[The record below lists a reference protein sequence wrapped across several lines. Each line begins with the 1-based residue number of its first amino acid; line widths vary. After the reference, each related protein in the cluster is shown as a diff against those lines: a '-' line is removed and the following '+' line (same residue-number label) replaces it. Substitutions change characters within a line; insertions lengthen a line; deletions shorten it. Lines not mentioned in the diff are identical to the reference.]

1 MTHTVEHMQ
10 NSHPLL
16 LVLLSLLFNM
26 IIRHGIIP
34 DDFGQGIII
43 PVIKN
48 NEGNKTSSDNY
59 RGITLSPVLSKL
71 FEMILLNDWN
81 LESDTLR
88 FGFKKKS
95 SCSHLPYGLLMST
108 TANQAPQ

>member
-1 MTHTVEHMQ
+1 VQ
-10 NSHPLL
+10 NSHSLL

-26 IIRHGIIP
+26 IIRHGIVP
-34 DDFGQGIII
+34 DDFGMGIII
-43 PVIKN
+43 PLIKN

-71 FEMILLNDWN
+71 FEMILLNDMHCL
-81 LESDTLR
+81 LESDPLQ

-95 SCSHLPYGLLMST
+95 SCSHAIFALRSVVEHYCKW
-108 TANQAPQ
+108 APQ